1 MSKFKVTLNNHS
13 IMTGK
18 IKSSNFKYFEGENA
32 EKHAHA
38 YAKLWES
45 QFPDITKAVIEKVSD

>member
-18 IKSSNFKYFEGENA
+18 IKSSNFKIFEGEDA
-32 EKHAHA
+32 EKKAYAHA
-38 YAKLWES
+38 KFWES
-45 QFPDITKAVIEKVSD
+45 QFPNITKAVIEKIED